1 MQAGT
6 AFAHFLSGR
15 YEEALLWADKAFR
28 DLPTY
33 ITAVSVTAASN
44 ALAGRLEEARQ
55 AMRLWRQIDT
65 GLRMS
70 NLTDWFPIRRPED
83 FAKWSDGLRRAGL
96 PE

>member
-1 MQAGT
+1 M
-6 AFAHFLSGR
+6 
-15 YEEALLWADKAFR
+15 
-28 DLPTY
+28 
-33 ITAVSVTAASN
+33 SVTAASN